1 VTVYL
6 YLRIQNLRYHIT
18 LMRRSFSYIIF
29 FLISIFGCN
38 NASVQQ
44 SKEIDE
50 TTKTSKAIIENDIES
65 FRFDDYSLSNDS
77 KKALENWQKYWEL
90 NEQIDY
96 LKKVDFSFFDG
107 EKAILKAFLNDFK
120 TEMPEDIKTAPILS
134 RITALETKLLKLNS
148 TLRLDN
154 VDKNERLTAI
164 KEFLVSV
171 SNLNLQ
177 INKKFELDANL
188 VDKSET
194 AEQ

>member
-1 VTVYL
+1 ML
-6 YLRIQNLRYHIT
+6 
-18 LMRRSFSYIIF
+18 RSFSYIIF
-29 FLISIFGCN
+29 FLILIFGCN
-38 NASVQQ
+38 NATVQQ

-50 TTKTSKAIIENDIES
+50 ATKTSKAIIENDIKS
-65 FRFDDYSLSNDS
+65 FRFYDYGLSNDS
-77 KKALENWQKYWEL
+77 KKAIENWQKYWEL

-96 LKKVDFSFFDG
+96 LKKVDFSFFNV

-120 TEMPEDIKTAPILS
+120 TEMPEAIKTAPILS

-154 VDKNERLTAI
+154 VDKTERLTAI